1 MFSEAKVA
9 EIYCIVDDFCKE
21 SVSQQEKYLIEEKE
35 VLLPLTIFI

>member
-21 SVSQQEKYLIEEKE
+21 SACQQEKHC
-35 VLLPLTIFI
+35 PD